1 MDNPSTGTEGRARA
15 GQDGQDEYLYLWRV
29 LLEELRFLRPRGRG
43 LHDPVFDDAGAK
55 DSRCLAA
62 LFARVHAWNGPVGA
76 ADIETAQDRLDA
88 ETKAGAAA
96 SGSAGERTGDGTSAA
111 ATPAPEASAAD
122 TPPLAALCFSGGG
135 IRSATF
141 NLGVIQ
147 GLAKAGLLGRFDYL
161 SSVSGGG
168 YIAGWLGRWLKVA
181 KGGVQGCEA
190 VQRALAAK
198 PPLDVEA
205 PEAPQVTWLR
215 AFSNYLTPRLGLL
228 SADTW
233 TLAAI
238 GVRNILLNWLV
249 LVPLLTAPLLI
260 PLLAVAR
267 WPAIPEGVWPWL
279 LGAAAFL
286 EALGLYFVNLFSDTG
301 DEMRAAAARSGAAET
316 AGPPPARKVE
326 PEHPRPEA
334 AKPKGHPYLMLGMV
348 PRLLALPLLLVGFS
362 LCFFGQSPRPAA
374 PTFSGLLLPALAWAI
389 GLPLLALWA
398 SGPLFGRRR
407 AGVLENSLW
416 LVLAGAGEA
425 AILAGVFAGWAPQL
439 IQSPHPLYPILG
451 PGLVLG
457 PVLLGRTLYVALSS
471 VGEHMRLPDFDDAER
486 EWWARWSG
494 WALICAVVWIAVSAM
509 VLFAPTLLAS
519 ARAQLAA
526 LISAGGLGGLIAGL
540 GSSGRTPP
548 TEEKAA
554 NPDQGGGRL
563 QSLLMGLAAPLFVV
577 AVVLCLSTGAQH
589 LLAAVQGDP
598 WPPPAASAAPEVN
611 ASGSLH
617 VEIAAPASAAPA
629 ENPPEPLRA
638 DFKVKGGTSN
648 TSALTYVAPYGGCGA
663 AELLAIAALV
673 LFGVLAGYPVNI
685 NRFSMQAGYR
695 NRLIRA
701 YLGASND
708 DRKPNAFTGF
718 DRRDNVPLCDLRR
731 NRPFPVINIAL
742 NLVRGQNLA
751 WQERKAESFT
761 ATPLHCGSYQLGYR
775 RTDFYG
781 GQGGL
786 SLGSAV
792 ATSGAAANPNM
803 GFNSSPAITFIM
815 TLFSVRLGAWLG
827 NPHPTG
833 RFAAGR
839 FATYKRNGPRFSALV
854 LLAEAFGWTD
864 STHPYISVSDGGHFE
879 DLGLYEMVRRR
890 CRFILVSD
898 AGADPD
904 YGFKDLGNA
913 IRKIRIDF
921 GIPIVFTDRV
931 YIFPKKDASD
941 EGRYCAVAEIQ
952 YRAVDGAEARHG
964 TLIYIK
970 PSICRLPSP
979 TPFDV
984 ANYARFSRDFPHETT
999 ADQWFSETQFESYRA
1014 LGEDAIRAMAG
1025 GSCASLDD
1033 FAKYVTATYLPKTK
1047 AKGQATDVT
1056 PAGSAAQPPGAT

>member
-1 MDNPSTGTEGRARA
+1 MDDRSNGNGSGSGKQGES
-15 GQDGQDEYLYLWRV
+15 QDEYLYLWRV
-29 LLEELRFLRPRGRG
+29 LLDELRFLRPAGHG
-43 LHDPVFDDAGAK
+43 LHDAVFK
-55 DSRCLAA
+55 DPQALDSKCLAP
-62 LFARVHAWNGPVGA
+62 LFARVHAWSAPVGA
-76 ADIETAQDRLDA
+76 VDVA
-88 ETKAGAAA
+88 
-96 SGSAGERTGDGTSAA
+96 
-111 ATPAPEASAAD
+111 PAPPGTPEEHAAEKPAAE
-122 TPPLAALCFSGGG
+122 TPPLTALCFSGGG

-147 GLAKAGLLGRFDYL
+147 GLAKVGLLGRFDYL

-168 YIAGWLGRWLKVA
+168 YIASWLGRWLEVEGGGL
-181 KGGVQGCEA
+181 KGLGA
-190 VQRALAAK
+190 VKQALAAE

-205 PEAPQVTWLR
+205 PEARQVSYLR

-233 TLAAI
+233 TLVAI

-249 LVPLLTAPLLI
+249 LVPLITAPLVI

-267 WPAIPEGVWPWL
+267 WPAFSEDAWQWL
-279 LGAAAFL
+279 LLAAFL
-286 EALGLYFVNLFSDTG
+286 LEGVGLFFVSLFSDTG
-301 DEMRAAAARSGAAET
+301 DDMRAAAARRTGLPGGEPRRSDHATPERAHAAAPASERLRSAGAGEA
-316 AGPPPARKVE
+316 E
-326 PEHPRPEA
+326 PEPPRPDA
-334 AKPKGHPYLMLGMV
+334 AAPKGHPFLLLGLL
-348 PRLLALPLLLVGFS
+348 PRLLALPGILVGFF
-362 LCFFGQSPRPAA
+362 LCFFAPSSSPRPA
-374 PTFSGLLLPALAWAI
+374 PTWSGLIVPCLVWSI

-407 AGVLENSLW
+407 VGLLDNSICL
-416 LVLAGAGEA
+416 LLAGAAEA
-425 AILAGVFAGWAPQL
+425 SILAAVFAGWAPGL
-439 IQSPHPLYPILG
+439 IGSSYPLYPILG

-471 VGEHMRLPDFDDAER
+471 VAEHMRPPDFDDAER
-486 EWWARWSG
+486 EWWARWSA
-494 WALICAVVWIAVSAM
+494 WALICSVVWIAASAL

-519 ARAQLAA
+519 TRAQVAA

-540 GSSGRTPP
+540 GTSGRTPP
-548 TEEKAA
+548 TEDKAA
-554 NPDQGGGRL
+554 NPDQGGGWI
-563 QSLLMGLAAPLFVV
+563 QSLLMALAAPLFVV

-589 LLAAVQGDP
+589 LLAIVQGDP
-598 WPPPAASAAPEVN
+598 WPPAADTSTPAVQAAGN
-611 ASGSLH
+611 LH
-617 VEIAAPASAAPA
+617 VEIAGAAAATGAPPA
-629 ENPPEPLRA
+629 PLRA
-638 DFKVKGGTSN
+638 DFQVKGGTAK
-648 TSALTYVAPYGGCGA
+648 TSAWTYVAPYGGCGA
-663 AELLAIAALV
+663 TELAVIAALV
-673 LFGVLAGYPVNI
+673 LFGALAGYPVNI

-701 YLGASND
+701 YLGASNA
-708 DRKPNAFTGF
+708 RRRPNAFTGF
-718 DRRDNVPLCDLRR
+718 DRRDNVPLSDLQR
-731 NRPFPVINIAL
+731 NRPFPVVNIAL

-761 ATPLHCGSYQLGYR
+761 ATPFHCGSYQLGYR
-775 RTDFYG
+775 RTADYG

-827 NPHPTG
+827 NPRSTG
-833 RFAAGR
+833 RFAA
-839 FATYKRNGPRFSALV
+839 YKRNGPRFSARV

-864 STHPYISVSDGGHFE
+864 DTHPYISLSDGGHFE
-879 DLGLYEMVRRR
+879 DLGVYEMVRRR
-890 CRFILVSD
+890 CRVILACD
-898 AGADPD
+898 AGADPG

-931 YIFPKKDASD
+931 YILPKSDASED
-941 EGRYCAVAEIQ
+941 ARYCAVAEIQ
-952 YRAVDGAEARHG
+952 YDKVDAGASNG

-970 PSICRLPSP
+970 PSICRQPSP

-999 ADQWFSETQFESYRA
+999 ADQWFTETQFESYRA
-1014 LGEDAIRAMAG
+1014 LGEDAIRAMAFLKAG
-1025 GSCASLDD
+1025 PCTSLDELVQR
-1033 FAKYVTATYLPKTK
+1033 VTRDYLPQTK
-1047 AKGQATDVT
+1047 AQGKALDVAENGG
-1056 PAGSAAQPPGAT
+1056 PQPGAA